1 MTIQQRGEYNAPP
14 SYSVSVSRYIDSE
27 VLPLKLKKLIH
38 HMNPPCA
45 KCPYKLGLVH
55 TVVNPC
61 PQCKA
66 NGYQTFERFQ
76 KQALGDSSTSER
88 EKR

>member
-1 MTIQQRGEYNAPP
+1 M
-14 SYSVSVSRYIDSE
+14 
-27 VLPLKLKKLIH
+27 KLNDLFHQIKS
-38 HMNPPCA
+38 PCD

-76 KQALGDSSTSER
+76 KQVLEDDPTYDR
-88 EKR
+88 EHK

>member
-1 MTIQQRGEYNAPP
+1 MKAMKPDRQP
-14 SYSVSVSRYIDSE
+14 SI
-27 VLPLKLKKLIH
+27 L
-38 HMNPPCA
+38 CA

-61 PQCKA
+61 PQCKE

-76 KQALGDSSTSER
+76 KQASGDNPIAGKEH
-88 EKR
+88 E

>member
-1 MTIQQRGEYNAPP
+1 MKEMKAVRQPN
-14 SYSVSVSRYIDSE
+14 S
-27 VLPLKLKKLIH
+27 
-38 HMNPPCA
+38 PCA

-61 PQCKA
+61 PQCED

-76 KQALGDSSTSER
+76 HKAPTDKQE
-88 EKR
+88 

>member
-1 MTIQQRGEYNAPP
+1 
-14 SYSVSVSRYIDSE
+14 
-27 VLPLKLKKLIH
+27 
-38 HMNPPCA
+38 MNPVKQPHSPCA

-76 KQALGDSSTSER
+76 KQATGDYPTSGEER
-88 EKR
+88 E